1 MNAQDRRQ
9 GKSAPASA
17 PPEVSTIDASWDDDT
32 VPGLDLDDPLNEFDR
47 VTAIPDLPSELYAK
61 KVMASVDESRAPELP
76 SEPPGISVRPL
87 ETGEFSLDTAPPPR
101 RGADST
107 APYRAVSAQNAP
119 TTRPAPERAPPQNQN
134 PPTPASTGRPPY
146 VPSPTGL
153 ELADLSFDSI
163 SSLKAEP
170 PRATATARGRDPR
183 DPVLELELD
192 GLAKGPISNPPAP
205 PSEDPAVL
213 EMKDRYAMGDFSG
226 ALVIAEGIMDANP
239 EDLDAPRYAQSCRDV
254 LTQMYSA
261 RLGSLDQIAR
271 VAVPNDQIRWL
282 TLDHRAGFLLS
293 LIDGGSTVDQILDIS
308 GMPRLDALRI
318 MYQLLD
324 QRVIS
329 LGS

>member
-87 ETGEFSLDTAPPPR
+87 ETGEFSLDTPPP
-101 RGADST
+101 
-107 APYRAVSAQNAP
+107 
-119 TTRPAPERAPPQNQN
+119 
-134 PPTPASTGRPPY
+134 PASRGRPPY
-146 VPSPTGL
+146 APSPTGL

-183 DPVLELELD
+183 D
-192 GLAKGPISNPPAP
+192 
-205 PSEDPAVL
+205 
-213 EMKDRYAMGDFSG
+213 
-226 ALVIAEGIMDANP
+226 
-239 EDLDAPRYAQSCRDV
+239 
-254 LTQMYSA
+254 
-261 RLGSLDQIAR
+261 
-271 VAVPNDQIRWL
+271 
-282 TLDHRAGFLLS
+282 
-293 LIDGGSTVDQILDIS
+293 
-308 GMPRLDALRI
+308 
-318 MYQLLD
+318 
-324 QRVIS
+324 
-329 LGS
+329 